1 MELKVKVF
9 EEIDEYDDTC
19 RYQEINDKENDINFS
34 VSNLDYCPEDAII
47 GRALFS
53 ANDYIN
59 TLNKGIELASKGI
72 TKVIGGK

>member
-1 MELKVKVF
+1 MELKLKVI
-9 EEIDEYDDTC
+9 EEIDVYDDVC
-19 RYQEINDKENDINFS
+19 RYQEISDKENNISFS

-72 TKVIGGK
+72 TKVIGEK